1 MHRDLFRPRHILA
14 VKTRHLHSKMGG
26 CIQAMPECFLQIP
39 DAFRQWPGCIAGQIS
54 RMHSGHGLYAP
65 GDGSRAGRNPYL
77 LIIIT
82 DALLCSVLLLR
93 LRACIPSPG
102 VFRQWPE
109 CIAGQINSKCLN
121 VKGVHSGQ
129 GLNASGFIQAKA
141 HFGGQN
147 QTFT

>member
-65 GDGSRAGRNPYL
+65 GDGTVDKTTVNIHVGGVQSVDKTTVYECT
-77 LIIIT
+77 II
-82 DALLCSVLLLR
+82 D
-93 LRACIPSPG
+93 
-102 VFRQWPE
+102 
-109 CIAGQINSKCLN
+109 
-121 VKGVHSGQ
+121 
-129 GLNASGFIQAKA
+129 
-141 HFGGQN
+141 
-147 QTFT
+147 